1 MDQAAIAALTM
12 VGFEE
17 KEARVYLA
25 LLALGE
31 APVTEIAKRAGLKR
45 SIVYIILGKLAE
57 RGFASPVPSA
67 RVQTFRSADPDKIV
81 ANAQS
86 NLLALQQFAPVLRA
100 MRQTGV
106 GRPRIEVFEGHDGIM
121 SVYRQFE
128 RGKEARYL
136 ASMARHEE
144 HFAIE
149 VERWVR
155 GYESGAIMTDTRNL
169 IPDDAAGRKFASR
182 VRSAVHQSVRFL
194 PKGQVV
200 DLDLA
205 VVDDRVGITSFD
217 PLYIVVIHHPA
228 IARSLATLFDLA
240 WARAK
245 APRMSARS
253 R

>member
-1 MDQAAIAALTM
+1 MDQAAIAALTT

-31 APVTEIAKRAGLKR
+31 APATEIAKRAGLKR
-45 SIVYIILGKLAE
+45 SITYVILGKLAE
-57 RGFASPVPSA
+57 RGFVSSVPGT
-67 RVQTFRSADPDKIV
+67 RVQIFRSADPDKIV

-106 GRPRIEVFEGHDGIM
+106 GRPRIEVFEGHDGIV

-136 ASMARHEE
+136 ASMHRHEE
-144 HFAIE
+144 HFAAE
-149 VERWVR
+149 FERWVR
-155 GYESGAIMTDTRNL
+155 GYESGTITTVTRNL
-169 IPDDAAGRKFASR
+169 VPDDTAGRRFATR
-182 VRSAVHQSVRFL
+182 VRSAARQSIRFL
-194 PKGQVV
+194 PKGQDV

-205 VVDDRVGITSFD
+205 VVDDRIGITSFD

-240 WARAK
+240 WVRAG
-245 APRMSARS
+245 S
-253 R
+253 RKK

>member
-1 MDQAAIAALTM
+1 M
-12 VGFEE
+12 
-17 KEARVYLA
+17 YLA
-25 LLALGE
+25 LLSLGE
-31 APVTEIAKRAGLKR
+31 APVTDIAKRAGLKR
-45 SIVYIILGKLAE
+45 SIVYVILGKLAE
-57 RGFASPVPSA
+57 RGFASLVPSA

-106 GRPRIEVFEGHDGIM
+106 GRPRIEVFEGHDGIV

-136 ASMARHEE
+136 ASMARHREY
-144 HFAIE
+144 FAAE
-149 VERWVR
+149 FERWVR
-155 GYESGAIMTDTRNL
+155 GFESGAITTTTRNL
-169 IPDDAAGRKFASR
+169 VPDDADGKQFAMR
-182 VRSAVHQSVRFL
+182 VRSATCQSVRFL
-194 PKGQVV
+194 PKGQDV

-205 VVDDRVGITSFD
+205 VVDDRIGITSFD

-240 WARAK
+240 WAQAK
-245 APRMSARS
+245 VPRHGARS
-253 R
+253 S

>member
-1 MDQAAIAALTM
+1 MDEAAIAALTT

-31 APVTEIAKRAGLKR
+31 ASVTPIAKRAELKR
-45 SIVYIILGKLAE
+45 SIVYVVLGKLAE
-57 RGFASPVPSA
+57 RGFVSTAPGT
-67 RVQTFRSADPDKIV
+67 RVQTFQSVDPDKIV

-100 MRQTGV
+100 MRQTSI
-106 GRPRIEVFEGHDGIM
+106 GRPRIEVFEGHDGIV

-136 ASMARHEE
+136 ASMHRHAE
-144 HFAIE
+144 HFAAE
-149 VERWVR
+149 FERWVR
-155 GYESGAIMTDTRNL
+155 GYESGTITTVTRNL
-169 IPDDAAGRKFASR
+169 VPDDAAGKRFATR
-182 VRSAVHQSVRFL
+182 VRSTVRQSIRFL
-194 PKGQVV
+194 PKGQDV

-205 VVDDRVGITSFD
+205 VVDDRIGITSFD

-228 IARSLATLFDLA
+228 IARSLAILFDLA
-240 WARAK
+240 WAQAG
-245 APRMSARS
+245 S
-253 R
+253 RKKM

>member
-1 MDQAAIAALTM
+1 MDQAAIAALTT

-31 APVTEIAKRAGLKR
+31 APVTEVAKRAGLKR
-45 SIVYIILGKLAE
+45 SIVYVILARLAE
-57 RGFASPVPSA
+57 RGFASAVPGA
-67 RVQTFRSADPDKIV
+67 RVQAFRSADPDKIV

-136 ASMARHEE
+136 ASMRRHEE
-144 HFAIE
+144 HFAVE

-155 GYESGAIMTDTRNL
+155 GYESGTITTATRNL
-169 IPDDAAGRKFASR
+169 IPDDAAGRRFAAR

-194 PKGQVV
+194 PKGLDV

-205 VVDDRVGITSFD
+205 VVDDRIGITSFD

-228 IARSLATLFDLA
+228 IARSLGVLFDLA
-240 WARAK
+240 WAHAH
-245 APRMSARS
+245 APRS

>member
-1 MDQAAIAALTM
+1 MDQAAIAALTT

-25 LLALGE
+25 LLELGE
-31 APVTEIAKRAGLKR
+31 ALVTDIAKRAELKR
-45 SIVYIILGKLAE
+45 STTYVILGKLAE
-57 RGFASPVPSA
+57 RGFASAVPGA
-67 RVQTFRSADPDKIV
+67 RVQAFRAADPDKIV

-100 MRQTGV
+100 MRQTGI

-128 RGKEARYL
+128 RGKDARYL
-136 ASMARHEE
+136 ASMRRHEE
-144 HFAIE
+144 HFAVE

-155 GYESGAIMTDTRNL
+155 GYESGTITTVTRNL
-169 IPDDAAGRKFASR
+169 IPDDAAGRRFATR

-194 PKGQVV
+194 PKGQDV

-205 VVDDRVGITSFD
+205 VVDDRIGITSFD

-240 WARAK
+240 WARAE
-245 APRMSARS
+245 S
-253 R
+253 RKK